1 MIYESIINTVGKTP
15 IIKISKFMK
24 KYDLNNDLYVKL
36 ESKNPSG
43 SSKDRIAVKMIETLY
58 KNNEIKNDSI
68 ILEVSSGNTAIGL
81 AMVCAYYDIKLI
93 IIINE
98 GVTVERIKLLEKYGA
113 KVIKIKKDKN
123 MEYSKK
129 VATELSKRLKNII
142 YIDQFSNPDNYL
154 AHFESTANEIIDD
167 FKNDIDY
174 IFVGMGS
181 TGTIMG
187 ISKKIKKIND
197 KIKIIGIEPEDCSY
211 YKNNNIGVSD
221 IPGIG
226 TTFIPYIY
234 NKKYIDDI
242 VLVKKEDSLKTMN
255 DLMRLEGIN
264 VGISSGAALCG
275 SLQYIENNNIKT
287 KKILVI
293 CPDSID
299 KYLSIV

>member
-24 KYDLNNDLYVKL
+24 KYDLKNDLYVKL

-275 SLQYIENNNIKT
+275 ALQYIVNNNIKT

>member
-187 ISKKIKKIND
+187 ISFLKSS
-197 KIKIIGIEPEDCSY
+197 IISLA
-211 YKNNNIGVSD
+211 V
-221 IPGIG
+221 
-226 TTFIPYIY
+226 
-234 NKKYIDDI
+234 
-242 VLVKKEDSLKTMN
+242 DSK
-255 DLMRLEGIN
+255 
-264 VGISSGAALCG
+264 
-275 SLQYIENNNIKT
+275 
-287 KKILVI
+287 
-293 CPDSID
+293 
-299 KYLSIV
+299 

>member
-167 FKNDIDY
+167 FKNDI
-174 IFVGMGS
+174 V
-181 TGTIMG
+181 
-187 ISKKIKKIND
+187 
-197 KIKIIGIEPEDCSY
+197 E
-211 YKNNNIGVSD
+211 
-221 IPGIG
+221 
-226 TTFIPYIY
+226 
-234 NKKYIDDI
+234 
-242 VLVKKEDSLKTMN
+242 
-255 DLMRLEGIN
+255 
-264 VGISSGAALCG
+264 A
-275 SLQYIENNNIKT
+275 
-287 KKILVI
+287 
-293 CPDSID
+293 
-299 KYLSIV
+299 